1 MPHHIILN
9 QCCYYISLG
18 IFVTKIV
25 ERVLL
30 YMYTVQIKT
39 NKSVALWSSVC
50 NWMVTEITTD
60 NNLF

>member
-25 ERVLL
+25 ERILL

>member
-25 ERVLL
+25 KRVLL

-39 NKSVALWSSVC
+39 NKGVALWSSVC

>member
-30 YMYTVQIKT
+30 YMYTLQIKT

>member
-39 NKSVALWSSVC
+39 NKSVALWSSVG

>member
-25 ERVLL
+25 KRVLL